1 MKKAETATMDPWI
14 EGYLIYLD
22 KVGRK
27 TPRTIVDVRCTLR
40 RVTARFERLR
50 PGVALWHLELTDY
63 LHWLEAERQCGST
76 ESSLA
81 KYLSHVRGLLEYAWR
96 SGRSERNVL
105 NGFSLQHAVPR
116 TEPKSLSLEEAE
128 QLVAATAGPG
138 PTARRDRLIILLL
151 YGCGLRTSELCGLDV
166 AHVNRERQELV
177 ILKAKG
183 DRPRAIPIPEAL
195 YTELLAYL
203 LEHGKRGPLF
213 RTRAHKRRLR
223 LHDICEIVTA
233 AAERASLRAGI
244 TPRTLRHSFATH
256 LMDRGVDLAVIASL
270 MGHRS
275 PQETGVYLH
284 VLPNRPQA
292 AVRTLPIGVSAGI
305 KLPTK
310 NSPVDML
317 GIDGVD
323 DRRS

>member
-1 MKKAETATMDPWI
+1 MSKANTATMHPLI
-14 EGYLIYLD
+14 EGYFSYLD

-40 RVTARFERLR
+40 RASARLELIR
-50 PGVALWHLELTDY
+50 PGVELWHLKLEDY
-63 LHWLEAERQCGST
+63 LHWLEAERRCGST

-96 SGRSERNVL
+96 SGRAERNVL
-105 NGFSLQHAVPR
+105 DGFSLQHTLRR
-116 TEPKSLSLEEAE
+116 TVPKSLNLEEAE
-128 QLVAATAGPG
+128 RLVQAMTAPG

-151 YGCGLRTSELCGLDV
+151 YGCGLRTNELCALDV
-166 AHVNRERQELV
+166 VHVNRERHELV
-177 ILKAKG
+177 VLRAKG
-183 DRPRAIPIPEAL
+183 DRPRAIPIPEAV

-213 RTRAHKRRLR
+213 RTSSRKTRLR
-223 LHDICEIVTA
+223 VGDVCEVVTA
-233 AAERASLRAGI
+233 AATRAGLRAGV

-256 LMDRGVDLAVIASL
+256 LMDRGVDLAIIASL

-284 VLPNRPQA
+284 VLPERPQA
-292 AVRTLPIGVSAGI
+292 AVRTLPIGVSAGMRVPKI
-305 KLPTK
+305 A
-310 NSPVDML
+310 D
-317 GIDGVD
+317 
-323 DRRS
+323 

>member
-1 MKKAETATMDPWI
+1 MKKIETATMDPWI
-14 EGYLIYLD
+14 EGYLSYLD

-40 RVTARFERLR
+40 RATAYFERKR
-50 PGVALWHLELTDY
+50 PSVALWHLVLEDY
-63 LHWLEAERQCGST
+63 LHWLEAERQRGST

-96 SGRSERNVL
+96 SGRTERNVL
-105 NGFSLQHAVPR
+105 DGFSLQHTVPR
-116 TEPKSLSLEEAE
+116 TAPQSLSLEEAE
-128 QLVAATAGPG
+128 RLVAATIAPG

-151 YGCGLRTSELCGLDV
+151 YGCGLRTSELCALDV
-166 AHVNRERQELV
+166 VHVNRERQELV
-177 ILKAKG
+177 VLKAKG
-183 DRPRAIPIPEAL
+183 DRPRAIPIPQAL

-203 LEHGKRGPLF
+203 LEHGKRGPLV
-213 RTRAHKRRLR
+213 RTNTHMRRLR
-223 LHDICEIVTA
+223 SHDVCGIVTA
-233 AAERASLRAGI
+233 AAERAGLRAGI

-284 VLPNRPQA
+284 VLPERPQA
-292 AVRTLPIGVSAGI
+292 AVRTLPIGVPS
-305 KLPTK
+305 
-310 NSPVDML
+310 
-317 GIDGVD
+317 
-323 DRRS
+323 